1 MRALPRP
8 FAKLD
13 RMADSTE
20 RLEPRL
26 RETALIIL
34 RRHAIGEDDLRL
46 EKNEPHEAT
55 SCLIRGH
62 RVRVEVDDGSVAF
75 RVMSGRWSGRRTDYP
90 TAGAFVA
97 AFEEAL
103 QGALSGS

>member
-1 MRALPRP
+1 MTP
-8 FAKLD
+8 
-13 RMADSTE
+13 SGE

-26 RETALIIL
+26 RETALIVL
-34 RRHAIGEDDLRL
+34 RRHAIGEDDVQL
-46 EKNEPHEAT
+46 EPNEPHEPP

-62 RVRVEVDDGSVAF
+62 RVRVEVYDDAAVL
-75 RVMSGRWSGRRTDYP
+75 RVRSGKWSGRRADYP

-103 QGALSGS
+103 HGALSGA

>member
-1 MRALPRP
+1 
-8 FAKLD
+8 
-13 RMADSTE
+13 MASSIE

-26 RETALIIL
+26 REAALVTL
-34 RRHAIGEDDLRL
+34 RRHDIGEGDLQF
-46 EKNEPHEAT
+46 EANEPHEPP

-62 RVRVEVDDGSVAF
+62 RVRVHVDGESAAF
-75 RVMSGRWSGRRTDYP
+75 RVLSGRWSGRRADYP

-103 QGALSGS
+103 HGALSGG

>member
-1 MRALPRP
+1 MTS
-8 FAKLD
+8 
-13 RMADSTE
+13 STE
-20 RLEPRL
+20 GLEPRL
-26 RETALIIL
+26 RETALIVL
-34 RRHAIGEDDLRL
+34 RRHGVGEDDLQL
-46 EKNEPHEAT
+46 EPNEPHQPP

-75 RVMSGRWSGRRTDYP
+75 RVLSGRWSGRRADFP

-103 QGALSGS
+103 HAALADG

>member
-1 MRALPRP
+1 MSFPG
-8 FAKLD
+8 
-13 RMADSTE
+13 E

-26 RETALIIL
+26 RETALIVL
-34 RRHAIGEDDLRL
+34 RRHGVGEADLQL
-46 EKNEPHEAT
+46 EASEPHQPP

-75 RVMSGRWSGRRTDYP
+75 RVLSGRWSGRRADFP

-97 AFEEAL
+97 AFEQAL
-103 QGALSGS
+103 HDALSGG

>member
-1 MRALPRP
+1 MTL
-8 FAKLD
+8 
-13 RMADSTE
+13 STE

-26 RETALIIL
+26 REMALVVL
-34 RRHAIGEDDLRL
+34 RQHDIGEGDLQL
-46 EKNEPHEAT
+46 EKSEPHQPP

-62 RVRVEVDDGSVAF
+62 RVRVQVDDGSAAL
-75 RVMSGRWSGRRTDYP
+75 RVRSGRWSGRRADYP

-103 QGALSGS
+103 KSALSSA

>member
-1 MRALPRP
+1 MT
-8 FAKLD
+8 
-13 RMADSTE
+13 SSSE

-34 RRHAIGEDDLRL
+34 RGHSIGEDDLQF
-46 EKNEPHEAT
+46 EANEPHEPP

-62 RVRVEVDDGSVAF
+62 RVRVQVDDGSVAF
-75 RVMSGRWSGRRTDYP
+75 RVHAGRWSGRRADYP

-103 QGALSGS
+103 NGALSG

>member
-1 MRALPRP
+1 MTI
-8 FAKLD
+8 
-13 RMADSTE
+13 SSE

-26 RETALIIL
+26 RETAFIIL
-34 RRHAIGEDDLRL
+34 RRHAIGEDDLQV
-46 EKNEPHEAT
+46 ESNEPHEPP

-62 RVRVEVDDGSVAF
+62 RVRVQVDEGSAAF
-75 RVMSGRWSGRRTDYP
+75 RVRSGRWSGRRADYP

-103 QGALSGS
+103 QRALSGA

>member
-1 MRALPRP
+1 MTT
-8 FAKLD
+8 
-13 RMADSTE
+13 SGE

-26 RETALIIL
+26 RETALIVL
-34 RRHAIGEDDLRL
+34 RRHHIGEDDLQVS
-46 EKNEPHEAT
+46 KNEPHEPA

-75 RVMSGRWSGRRTDYP
+75 RVMSGRWSGRRADYP

-97 AFEEAL
+97 AFEEEL
-103 QGALSGS
+103 NGALSDG

>member
-1 MRALPRP
+1 MTFSR
-8 FAKLD
+8 
-13 RMADSTE
+13 E

-34 RRHAIGEDDLRL
+34 RRHEIGEDDLQL
-46 EKNEPHEAT
+46 EKNEPHEPP
-55 SCLIRGH
+55 SCLINGH
-62 RVRVEVDDGSVAF
+62 RVRVHVDEGSAAF
-75 RVMSGRWSGRRTDYP
+75 RVRSGRWSGRRADYP

-103 QGALSGS
+103 HGALSNS

>member
-1 MRALPRP
+1 MTVT
-8 FAKLD
+8 
-13 RMADSTE
+13 SE
-20 RLEPRL
+20 RLEARL

-34 RRHAIGEDDLRL
+34 RRHHLGEDDLQL
-46 EKNEPHEAT
+46 EKNEPLEPP

-62 RVRVEVDDGSVAF
+62 RVNVHVDEGSAALRV
-75 RVMSGRWSGRRTDYP
+75 RSGRWSGRRADYP

-103 QGALSGS
+103 DGALLDA